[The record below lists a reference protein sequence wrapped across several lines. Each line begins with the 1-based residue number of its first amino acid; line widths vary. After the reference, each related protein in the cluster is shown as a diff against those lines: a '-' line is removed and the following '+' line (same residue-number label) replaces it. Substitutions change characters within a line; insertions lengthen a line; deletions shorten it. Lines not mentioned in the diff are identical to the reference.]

1 MKKVEIMLE
10 NGTFEGPVT
19 MHSINSQFRAT
30 RISRTDVP
38 DYSVDL
44 EFPGIYMLLIGTD
57 TVYVGQTAMNTIV
70 KRIMSTHSGTIDS
83 SWHTVL
89 AFSCLNYSISTN
101 ELLYLENAMTEYAHK
116 NYTHCATTSPSITQ
130 CNAAYRKTHYKLT
143 ASQIKICNQYLDD
156 MKFYIERFGE
166 TIFDASITPTV
177 VSSDFS
183 STSTADSAS
192 CSTEEGS
199 IPSIGGETVS
209 GETETFFFASPARGS
224 SGKAVIGIH
233 LGHSKKRPALL
244 LAGSKVS
251 LKISDS
257 FAGSLSVKSLR
268 TQLESD
274 GTLVDGVLT
283 KDYLFPSQSGAGQFL
298 NGTSFDGNSN
308 WKRADGT
315 SLKELLE

>member
-1 MKKVEIMLE
+1 MNKVEIMLE
-10 NGTFEGPVT
+10 NGTFEGPIT

-30 RISRTDVP
+30 RISRADVP

-166 TIFDASITPTV
+166 TIFDASITPTIV
-177 VSSDFS
+177 KTDFDPISPTDPVSKD
-183 STSTADSAS
+183 TVTV
-192 CSTEEGS
+192 S
-199 IPSIGGETVS
+199 IPSP

-257 FAGSLSVKSLR
+257 FAGSSSVKSLR

-308 WKRADGT
+308 WKLADGT
-315 SLKELLE
+315 PLKSLLE

>member
-1 MKKVEIMLE
+1 
-10 NGTFEGPVT
+10 
-19 MHSINSQFRAT
+19 
-30 RISRTDVP
+30 
-38 DYSVDL
+38 
-44 EFPGIYMLLIGTD
+44 
-57 TVYVGQTAMNTIV
+57 
-70 KRIMSTHSGTIDS
+70 
-83 SWHTVL
+83 
-89 AFSCLNYSISTN
+89 
-101 ELLYLENAMTEYAHK
+101 
-116 NYTHCATTSPSITQ
+116 
-130 CNAAYRKTHYKLT
+130 
-143 ASQIKICNQYLDD
+143 